1 METARLVE
9 EDGREVDASVRW
21 WGQRWVRS
29 ALGNLGSVWFV
40 VCQCCIYF
48 IVVVVCVTGV

>member
-9 EDGREVDASVRW
+9 EDGREVDASVVW